1 VEEINKIM
9 SEKKYKDALAAV
21 MQDAEQRE
29 ALAQILVEFI
39 EPGHLTNEFV
49 SVMLGTRSLD
59 AGDLLVKKVR
69 KGIEVRTLVPGA
81 VHLASEITIS
91 DRINFV
97 LDGADVK
104 VTYNEWELERGEIGT
119 VDSITSEM
127 RAKLR
132 DFFVTKVFTVLST
145 VWSSTNTPDN
155 YATVASAN
163 WNAGDST
170 AEAAV
175 RAGIDYINQNTTG
188 AKVVIGSRE
197 AMTPTTLYSTFFP
210 SNEST
215 PVAHTADELIMRVF
229 ENGWLGKYY
238 GVPHVSIPQVW
249 DNIEDFN
256 TLVPTNLV
264 LIIGEDVGE
273 FITYGDV
280 KSKQWTDMNPTP
292 PQWMLEIYQQFGL
305 IIDNARGIYVLEIT

>member
-1 VEEINKIM
+1 M
-9 SEKKYKDALAAV
+9 SEKNYKEQLASV
-21 MQDAEQRE
+21 MRDAEQRE

-49 SVMLGTRSLD
+49 SSMLGTRSLE

-81 VHLASEITIS
+81 VHLSSEITIS

-132 DFFVTKVFTVLST
+132 DYFVTKVFTALSS
-145 VWSSTNTPDN
+145 VWSGANTPDN
-155 YATVASAN
+155 YGTVTVADWAAG
-163 WNAGDST
+163 NAT
-170 AEAAV
+170 AEAVV
-175 RAGIDYINQNTTG
+175 RGAIDHINQTTSG
-188 AKVVIGSRE
+188 AKIVIGSKE
-197 AMTPTTLYSTFFP
+197 AMTPTTLYSSFWQ
-210 SNEST
+210 SNEGT
-215 PVAHTADELIMRVF
+215 KVAHTADELIMRVF
-229 ENGWLGKYY
+229 ESGWLGKYY
-238 GVPHVSIPQVW
+238 GVPHVAIPQVW

-256 TLVPTNLV
+256 TMVPTNIVLV
-264 LIIGEDVGE
+264 IGEDAGE

-280 KSKQWTDMNPTP
+280 KTKQWSDMAPTP

-305 IIDNARGIYVLEIT
+305 IIDNARGIFIIEITG

>member
-1 VEEINKIM
+1 M
-9 SEKKYKDALAAV
+9 SEKNYKEQLASV
-21 MQDAEQRE
+21 MRDTEQRE

-49 SVMLGTRSLD
+49 SSMLGTRSLE

-81 VHLASEITIS
+81 VHLSSEITIS

-132 DFFVTKVFTVLST
+132 DYFVTKVFTALSS
-145 VWSSTNTPDN
+145 VWSASNTPDN
-155 YATVASAN
+155 YGTVSVAN
-163 WNAGDST
+163 WAAGNAT
-170 AEAAV
+170 AEAVV
-175 RAGIDYINQNTTG
+175 RGAIDYINQTTSG
-188 AKVVIGSRE
+188 AKIVIGSKE

-215 PVAHTADELIMRVF
+215 TVAHTADELIMRVF

-256 TLVPTNLV
+256 TMVPTNIVLV
-264 LIIGEDVGE
+264 IGEDAGE

-280 KSKQWTDMNPTP
+280 KTKQWSDMAPTP

-305 IIDNARGIYVLEIT
+305 IIDNARGIFVIEITG

>member
-1 VEEINKIM
+1 M
-9 SEKKYKDALAAV
+9 SEKNYKEALAEI
-21 MQDAEQRE
+21 MQKGDEESRE

-49 SVMLGTRSLD
+49 SVMLGTRSLNP
-59 AGDLLVKKVR
+59 GDLLVKKVR

-91 DRINFV
+91 DRINFI

-119 VDSITSEM
+119 VDSISSEM

-132 DFFVTKVFTVLST
+132 DFFVTKVFTALSS
-145 VWSSTNTPDN
+145 VWSSSNTPDN
-155 YATVASAN
+155 YAEVSSTN
-163 WNAGDST
+163 WNAGNAT

-175 RAGIDYINQNTTG
+175 RAAIDHINQTTPG
-188 AKVVIGSRE
+188 AKVVIGSKE
-197 AMTPTTLYSTFFP
+197 AMTPTTLYSSFWP

-229 ENGWLGKYY
+229 NEGWLGKYY
-238 GVPHVSIPQVW
+238 GVPHVAIPQVW
-249 DNIEDFN
+249 DNIEDYN
-256 TLVPTNLV
+256 ALVPTDIVLV
-264 LIIGEDVGE
+264 VGQNAGE

-280 KSKQWTDMNPTP
+280 KTKQWTDMNPTP
-292 PQWMLEIYQQFGL
+292 PQWYLELYQQFGM
-305 IIDNARGIYVLEIT
+305 IIDNAMGIYVIKITS

>member
-1 VEEINKIM
+1 M
-9 SEKKYKDALAAV
+9 SEKNYKEQLASV
-21 MQDAEQRE
+21 MRDAEQRE

-39 EPGHLTNEFV
+39 EPSHLTNEFV
-49 SVMLGTRSLD
+49 SSMLGTRSLE

-81 VHLASEITIS
+81 VHLSSEITIS

-132 DFFVTKVFTVLST
+132 DYFVTKVFTALST
-145 VWSSTNTPDN
+145 VWSAGNTPDN
-155 YATVASAN
+155 YGTVGTSDWVAG
-163 WNAGDST
+163 NAT

-175 RAGIDYINQNTTG
+175 RGAIDYINQTTPG
-188 AKVVIGSRE
+188 AKIVIGSKE
-197 AMTPTTLYSTFFP
+197 AMTPTTLYSSFWP
-210 SNEST
+210 SNEGTS
-215 PVAHTADELIMRVF
+215 VAHTADELIMRVF
-229 ENGWLGKYY
+229 ESGWLGKYY
-238 GVPHVSIPQVW
+238 GVPHVAIPQVW

-256 TLVPTNLV
+256 TLVPTNIV
-264 LIIGEDVGE
+264 LIIGEDAGE

-280 KSKQWTDMNPTP
+280 KTKQWSDMNPTP